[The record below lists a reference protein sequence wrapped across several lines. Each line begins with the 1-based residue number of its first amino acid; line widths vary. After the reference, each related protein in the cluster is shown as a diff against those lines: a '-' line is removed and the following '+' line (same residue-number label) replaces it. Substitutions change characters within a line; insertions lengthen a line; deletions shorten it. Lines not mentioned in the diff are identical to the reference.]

1 MLYEDFMKEIWGM
14 TVWDYTWLKSHN
26 VWETKICSDMSNL
39 LWLLF
44 QVIALSEKHFLRD
57 AKIIYITSLQGIWN
71 KRDKIEHFF
80 NKFWTCLRNEN
91 TKLEH
96 VFEVSKQELLWALVP
111 DWEKLKLHSL
121 HKVAVF
127 RYW

>member
-1 MLYEDFMKEIWGM
+1 
-14 TVWDYTWLKSHN
+14 
-26 VWETKICSDMSNL
+26 MSNL

-80 NKFWTCLRNEN
+80 NKF
-91 TKLEH
+91 
-96 VFEVSKQELLWALVP
+96 
-111 DWEKLKLHSL
+111 
-121 HKVAVF
+121 
-127 RYW
+127 